1 MLLQKDSWSFIYI
14 SYIVP
19 LELKESIV
27 EILSY
32 TLFTSSIPL
41 LYSFPS
47 QDKPDSSFLS
57 LLLQLA
63 LQHPHTTLRNTIL
76 SLLANLLELGSYPV
90 HPLLSPAVKLMYP
103 SLTSL
108 MAEGMKNEMTEEELC
123 EVIRVTTTVSKSFHY
138 LWFIVREVKSVMI
151 TNQTINLDL
160 ICFLFYITSL
170 PSQNLASLTLDSWFL
185 ITVRITS
192 FIHSKDMNEFYIKSV
207 LPDHSDCYTTLLRM
221 LRNQLLIP
229 SYQSLSSD
237 TQFILF
243 NTPQNQLQLLQTAD
257 SMFNWKPSF
266 GDDSRTEPF
275 PAILEFE
282 TTPFRHGPPGCED
295 LLRSLYANVG
305 EELIQWLS
313 QDLLRFS
320 EEVAEADLFVI
331 SQMLNEITSNRE
343 ENPMV
348 GYYESLPCR
357 LLLSSKPVQISHN
370 LCRISIRDHHSLF
383 FSLDKS
389 LWWLWD
395 FSHFLLNSLLQSF
408 KLSIPLLLACL
419 LNPHRVHT
427 QLICCFFSQ
436 CITAIIWRI
445 LGLSHHYWFLT
456 LFIWIVEFII
466 ELFHCC
472 IRSLQISQNLDHS
485 PSRWV
490 YDSSTWDSAESTR
503 SIVAWCESIWEN
515 CFCLWMYDG
524 PVYISSS
531 IPALWF
537 YKTKSDM

>member
-1 MLLQKDSWSFIYI
+1 
-14 SYIVP
+14 
-19 LELKESIV
+19 
-27 EILSY
+27 
-32 TLFTSSIPL
+32 
-41 LYSFPS
+41 
-47 QDKPDSSFLS
+47 
-57 LLLQLA
+57 
-63 LQHPHTTLRNTIL
+63 
-76 SLLANLLELGSYPV
+76 
-90 HPLLSPAVKLMYP
+90 
-103 SLTSL
+103 
-108 MAEGMKNEMTEEELC
+108 
-123 EVIRVTTTVSKSFHY
+123 
-138 LWFIVREVKSVMI
+138 MI

-389 LWWLWD
+389 LWWL
-395 FSHFLLNSLLQSF
+395 
-408 KLSIPLLLACL
+408 
-419 LNPHRVHT
+419 
-427 QLICCFFSQ
+427 
-436 CITAIIWRI
+436 
-445 LGLSHHYWFLT
+445 
-456 LFIWIVEFII
+456 
-466 ELFHCC
+466 
-472 IRSLQISQNLDHS
+472 
-485 PSRWV
+485 
-490 YDSSTWDSAESTR
+490 
-503 SIVAWCESIWEN
+503 
-515 CFCLWMYDG
+515 
-524 PVYISSS
+524 
-531 IPALWF
+531 
-537 YKTKSDM
+537 